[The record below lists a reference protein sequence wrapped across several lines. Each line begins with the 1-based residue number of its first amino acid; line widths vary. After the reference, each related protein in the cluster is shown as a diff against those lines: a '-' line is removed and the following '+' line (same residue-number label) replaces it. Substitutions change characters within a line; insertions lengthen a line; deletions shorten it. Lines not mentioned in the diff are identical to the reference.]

1 MIDQRGLHEVSTR
14 EYGSVG
20 YNYRAI
26 HANQGSLPPPPK
38 LVSQTGLP
46 CNSNPMSHGK
56 KYTPPIFFFHA
67 STRGHF
73 VTFHMKYALVY
84 PDALYYLYE
93 HNGKPWHKSSL
104 EITDSAISCSSI
116 FFYFSSI
123 FCIKSIN
130 CFLFS
135 VADNPLHFN
144 NRVSVRDS
152 MCSLSS

>member
-1 MIDQRGLHEVSTR
+1 MGRWGIIIGQYTQTR
-14 EYGSVG
+14 ALYP
-20 YNYRAI
+20 
-26 HANQGSLPPPPK
+26 LPQNWFHKPVCPVILIQCPTVK
-38 LVSQTGLP
+38 SIP
-46 CNSNPMSHGK
+46 YP
-56 KYTPPIFFFHA
+56 FFF
-67 STRGHF
+67 TRGHF

-84 PDALYYLYE
+84 PDALHYLYE

-104 EITDSAISCSSI
+104 EITDSAISSSSI